1 MNVLAIALIIFG
13 GFWIFGRILNQPT
26 MFNIVKRKV
35 ETNGLLYGIW
45 CYFRGEIFGFG
56 LGIGLVI
63 LGVYLYK

>member
-1 MNVLAIALIIFG
+1 MNVLAIALILFG
-13 GFWIFGRILNQPT
+13 SVWIFSRVLNQRI
-26 MFNIVKRKV
+26 MFNIVKGKI

-63 LGVYLYK
+63 LGIYLYK